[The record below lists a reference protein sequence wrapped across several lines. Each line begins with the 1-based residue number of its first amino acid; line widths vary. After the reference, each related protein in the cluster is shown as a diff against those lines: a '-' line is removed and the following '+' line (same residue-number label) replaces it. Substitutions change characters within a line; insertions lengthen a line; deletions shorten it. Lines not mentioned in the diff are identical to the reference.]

1 MEAKKTLHSEI
12 GKVSYSFKTNVWK
25 HNSPAAWH
33 FVSVPKNI
41 SEEIRTLFQQWEEGW
56 GRLKCQAQ
64 IGYTLWKTAI
74 WYDTKHQAYILPL
87 KTEIRKKER
96 IEIDDLASITIII

>member
-1 MEAKKTLHSEI
+1 MEAQNTLHIEI
-12 GKVSYSFKTNVWK
+12 GKVSYSFKAKVWK
-25 HNSPAAWH
+25 HDSPAAWY

-41 SEEIRTLFQQWEEGW
+41 SIEIRELFQKFEEGW

-64 IGYTLWKTAI
+64 IGNTLWETAI

-87 KTEIRKKER
+87 KAKIRRKEQ
-96 IEIDDLASITIII
+96 IEIDQIIAITIRI